1 MTIHFVD
8 NYTINSG
15 LLCVYELDERH
26 SSEYI
31 AFKLVE
37 ASDEWNISNENIVAV
52 TTDEAACMIKAIN

>member
-1 MTIHFVD
+1 M
-8 NYTINSG
+8 
-15 LLCVYELDERH
+15 CVYELDERH

-52 TTDEAACMIKAIN
+52 TTDEAAYMIKAIKYLTKNVRLYILLMH